1 MTWETYN
8 FSDDFQNAI
17 LACLIQYPEKF
28 YRFGEIIKPEFFNG
42 LSAVEV
48 SYRLKDYVNKYGKY
62 PNFSTLGNYVFT
74 RTERKNPERA
84 KELIDYVMA
93 LANIDVGDVDAI
105 LDLSVKFAK
114 ERAIFDA
121 LRKIHLAQQEG
132 KDTEVD
138 AVKLM
143 EEAMNI
149 GFDQEDLGIELRRDV
164 EKIVDKMSSVHHGI
178 RTGFTEWDKLWK
190 TGWAPG
196 WLIVLLAPPKGYKTT
211 VAINIALNMAMSQS
225 DDADVMYYACE
236 IKQEEA
242 AMRAVYNLTGHTEA
256 VLWEGVEKF
265 KMDAR
270 KAVDAKMWGNFW
282 FKGFPAKTTT
292 IAQIKAHAK
301 MTIRKFG
308 LKPKAIFIDYADT
321 VKPSNVKGVPDHRQ
335 QADIYT
341 EARAMGDELGC
352 CVVMP
357 DRCNKETVGK
367 KVPSIA
373 SFQGAFE
380 KGGVVDAAIGLCATD
395 AEYKVNTMR
404 FFVFL
409 NRHGPQNMHYTGKV
423 DRERYRVT
431 VDAEIP
437 YNPDD
442 EEDDFKTRG
451 GGRKKQPNQ
460 IEKELTPNAGVTQWE
475 S

>member
-17 LACLIQYPEKF
+17 LACLIQYPERF
-28 YRFGEIIKPEFFNG
+28 WRFGEIVKPEFFNG
-42 LSAVEV
+42 VSAVEV
-48 SYRLKDYVNKYGKY
+48 MLRLRDYVAKYGRY
-62 PNFSTLGNYVFT
+62 PNFATLGNYVFT

-84 KELIDYVMA
+84 KELIDYVMM
-93 LANIDVGDVDAI
+93 LANVDLGDVEAI
-105 LDLSVKFAK
+105 FDLSLKFAK
-114 ERAIFDA
+114 ERAIYDA
-121 LRKIHLAQQEG
+121 LRRIHIDQQEG
-132 KDTEVD
+132 KGEVD

-149 GFDQEDLGIELRRDV
+149 GFDHEDLGVELSRDV
-164 EKIVDKMSSVHHGI
+164 EMIIDKMSNVNHGI
-178 RTGFTEWDKLWK
+178 RTGYTEFDKLWK

-211 VAINIALNMAMSQS
+211 VAVNLALNMATSQS
-225 DDADVMYYACE
+225 DEADVMYYACE

-242 AMRAVYNLTGHTEA
+242 AMRAIYNLTGHTEA
-256 VLWEGVEKF
+256 VMWEGVEKF

-270 KAVDAKMWGNFW
+270 KAVDAKMFNRFW

-301 MTIRKFG
+301 LTIRKFG

-321 VKPSNVKGVPDHRQ
+321 VKPSNTKNVPDHRQ

-352 CVVMP
+352 CIIMP
-357 DRCNKETVGK
+357 DRCNKDTVGK

-409 NRHGPQNMHYTGKV
+409 NRHGPQNMHYIGKV

-431 VDAEIP
+431 VDSEID
-437 YNPDD
+437 YNPDE
-442 EEDDFKTRG
+442 EEDDFSKKRG
-451 GGRKKQPNQ
+451 GGKKQKSQ
-460 IEKELTPNAGVTQWE
+460 FDKEMGTNADVTQQW
-475 S
+475 

>member
-17 LACLIQYPEKF
+17 LACLIKHPERF
-28 YRFGEIIKPEFFNG
+28 WRFGEIIKPEYFNG
-42 LSAVEV
+42 SSAVEV
-48 SYRLKDYVNKYGKY
+48 VYRLKDYINKYGKY

-74 RTERKNPERA
+74 RTERKNPDRA
-84 KELIDYVMA
+84 KELIDYVIK
-93 LANIDVGDVDAI
+93 LSSVDCGDVEAI
-105 LDLSVKFAK
+105 ADLSLKFAK

-132 KDTEVD
+132 KETDVD
-138 AVKLM
+138 PVRVM

-149 GFDQEDLGIELRRDV
+149 GFDMEDLGVEIRRDV
-164 EKIVDKMSSVHHGI
+164 EKIVDKMSNVHHGI
-178 RTGFTEWDKLWK
+178 RTGYTELDKLWK

-211 VAINIALNMAMSQS
+211 VAINLALNMAMSQA

-242 AMRAVYNLTGHTEA
+242 AMRAIYNLTGHTES

-270 KAVDAKMWGNFW
+270 RAVDEKMVGNFW

-321 VKPSNVKGVPDHRQ
+321 VKPSNVGKNVPDHRQ

-341 EARAMGDELGC
+341 EARAMGDDLGC

-367 KVPSIA
+367 RVPSIA

-395 AEYKVNTMR
+395 AEYKMNVMR
-404 FFVFL
+404 YFVFL

-423 DRERYRVT
+423 DRERYRIT
-431 VDAEIP
+431 IDSEIP
-437 YNPDD
+437 FNPD
-442 EEDDFKTRG
+442 EEEEQTQFTRG
-451 GGRKKQPNQ
+451 RGKNRSK
-460 IEKELTPNAGVTQWE
+460 IDKELTPHAADTQW
-475 S
+475 